1 MIGIG
6 LSLMS
11 FINNWSLPY
20 KIEEK
25 QLIILNKGPVLI
37 VLAEIWLLERFLGG
51 KTNSFLIS
59 SLNWKF
65 ADTKIDLIQQKKV
78 IAVKGS
84 VQPEFLAG

>member
-1 MIGIG
+1 MIRIE

-25 QLIILNKGPVLI
+25 QLIILSKGPVLI
-37 VLAEIWLLERFLGG
+37 VLAEIWLHERFLGG
-51 KTNSFLIS
+51 KTDSFLIS
-59 SLNWKF
+59 GLNWIF
-65 ADTKIDLIQQKKV
+65 GDAKIGLIQQEKI
-78 IAVKGS
+78 IAVKWS

>member
-1 MIGIG
+1 MIRIG
-6 LSLMS
+6 LSLIS
-11 FINNWSLPY
+11 FINYWSLPY

-25 QLIILNKGPVLI
+25 QLIILSKGPVLI
-37 VLAEIWLLERFLGG
+37 VLAEIWLLERFLSG

-65 ADTKIDLIQQKKV
+65 TDAKIDLIQQKKV